1 MSMEPRNTFPALRC
15 IMGDWVY
22 YVTYLTFN
30 DITHWI
36 KKTDQIHKTERLR
49 EMIQRQLSSRS
60 ISIAKY
66 LINQEE
72 RFFNAI
78 VVGVYG
84 GAPKWYPIDIE
95 ASPVLGEVELD
106 DSSRDSI
113 GLLMLEGNEGLFAI
127 DGQHRVE
134 AIKQALKTKPELGTD
149 EISVIFVAHKT
160 DEKGQT
166 RTRRL
171 FSTLNRYAKPVS
183 KGEIVALDEDD
194 AFAIITRRLVEDF
207 YLMKGFVHFGKT
219 APLPPNDRKN
229 LTTILALYD
238 ISQVIYV
245 PILDNKQRQQMKKL
259 KILRPSDEVLDN
271 ILEEQK
277 NYWAILKDYFPEYKR
292 LFQSEPNE
300 NVAGEYRTSEGGH
313 LMFRPAGQQAFAR
326 SVRIMMDRGMEMKD
340 AVAQLSSVSMRLNAP
355 PWRNILWDP
364 NRKKINNNV
373 SPLLTE
379 SVLLHCVDQEPR
391 SQKYNLLAEYRKM
404 TGDDNARIECGKL

>member
-1 MSMEPRNTFPALRC
+1 
-15 IMGDWVY
+15 MGDWVY